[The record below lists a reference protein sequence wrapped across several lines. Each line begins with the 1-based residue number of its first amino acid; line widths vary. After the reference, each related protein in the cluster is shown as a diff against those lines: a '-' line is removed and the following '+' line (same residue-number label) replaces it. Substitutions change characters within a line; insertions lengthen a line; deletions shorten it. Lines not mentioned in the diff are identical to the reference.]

1 MSQSTVTSQ
10 PLAMSHNG
18 AVMPRSDDVDEP
30 LGALDARLRKDL
42 QTDLAALQAE
52 VGTTFVYVTH
62 DQEEA
67 LTMSHRLA
75 VMDDGRVAQVG
86 TPVEVYERP
95 ATAYVADFLGV
106 ANLLAAAGEPCGGGR
121 CVVRLGEFALDAQGD
136 GPSGPVKLVIRPERV
151 RVTPGEASGPNCVP
165 GMVERVVYVG
175 STTQIHVRLP
185 GGEAV
190 QSLTASTGD
199 IPDWPAGTPVGVT
212 LPADALRALPA

>member
-1 MSQSTVTSQ
+1 M
-10 PLAMSHNG
+10 LLL
-18 AVMPRSDDVDEP
+18 DEP

-42 QTDLAALQAE
+42 QADLAALQRD

-75 VMDDGRVAQVG
+75 VMDEGRVAQVG
-86 TPVEVYERP
+86 TPIEVYEQP

-106 ANLLAAAGEPCGGGR
+106 ANLLAATAEPGQGGR
-121 CVVRLGEFALDAQGD
+121 CAVRLGGFALEAQGEA
-136 GPSGPVKLVIRPERV
+136 PAGPVKLVIRPERV
-151 RVTPGEASGPNCVP
+151 RVAPGEAAGPNCVP

-175 STTQIHVRLP
+175 STTQVHVRLP

-190 QSLTASTGD
+190 QSLTPTPATSPTGR
-199 IPDWPAGTPVGVT
+199 
-212 LPADALRALPA
+212 RARRSA